1 MRSWSLRTTGSLGS
15 FLACS
20 LCQRVQDDVGG
31 EGLMRFFASL
41 RMTWGCEALASHFPH
56 SAILLSLVYFL
67 HPHPIFLTLIL
78 RVEKSPLPSR
88 ARGCELLTLHQF
100 VHFMLLGWQAQ
111 PTLRLYVGGIAIPPY
126 FDPSRL
132 TLHPFCLILSPTYL
146 YYKL

>member
-1 MRSWSLRTTGSLGS
+1 MLSGKNARPTLALFYLSLVSFFHPHPIFLTLILRVLRHAELDSASHSHSLMRSWSLRTTGSQGS

-78 RVEKSPLPSR
+78 RVEKSPLPSSER
-88 ARGCELLTLHQF
+88 VISDKF
-100 VHFMLLGWQAQ
+100 
-111 PTLRLYVGGIAIPPY
+111 
-126 FDPSRL
+126 
-132 TLHPFCLILSPTYL
+132 
-146 YYKL
+146 